1 MSLHIIISRL
11 TQPDVTMG
19 ARACNAIHQSH
30 ILVNMRFSFI
40 NKKQKIFSEKQKGF
54 RDGLSYPTPQKSQET
69 RGNVITQPRSHPIK
83 KNVESTLTVLLVMS
97 SWLKSGTLFIS
108 SLASESFSRGYI
120 NMEFGRKLRVIFFC
134 EKWAT
139 VFMLI
144 QQ

>member
-1 MSLHIIISRL
+1 MDYIECAL
-11 TQPDVTMG
+11 TSSMVQE
-19 ARACNAIHQSH
+19 AK
-30 ILVNMRFSFI
+30 LL
-40 NKKQKIFSEKQKGF
+40 SEKQKGF
-54 RDGLSYPTPQKSQET
+54 RAYSTPQKSKET